1 MQKNEYIPFDQ
12 LEVPGMLYACM
23 IRATAQI
30 GHILAIRPPA
40 LPSGYS
46 ILTADQLPLRNELK
60 ISSVSIPVF
69 ASDTV
74 SYEGETVGLIIGP
87 DPLLVEEFASSTAVE
102 CDGDSVHR
110 DWRMFPSS
118 RIAARLNLQRG
129 NMPEVSQ
136 NDSLLVFNSYVSIEP
151 GEFSFNSGIGA
162 LAEWDYDKLKLACP
176 TLWPEHVRS
185 SLASILEASPSDIEL
200 LPVLMND
207 SSEFYFWYPSL
218 LAARAA
224 FAAWTLK
231 RPVKLIVSIK
241 RERQYLP
248 RVQGIS
254 LWFKSIWSSK
264 TSKLLGIEC
273 RFSIPTGTY
282 SVFANKI
289 LRKTAHLAAD
299 IVPGLPVSIT
309 GFAIRTNAVPMG
321 AIESPASAAIY
332 AMLQAHIAQA
342 ARALDRDVF
351 ELSQSTLSRMDTSK
365 KAGAPG
371 IAEIPFAKIAKPL
384 LEKTDFMRKYA
395 AYELVHKRNPGG
407 KEALLRAIS
416 FSLAYQG
423 ASDFLPESA
432 KKSEVRLSLD
442 RNLKAHVESDAAFAS
457 ERLKAALTT
466 LIADNLKIPPA
477 HIFFAMQKS
486 PHPDSV
492 PLMSSSGIAMLGDI
506 VRRASARVQRLRFRE
521 GLPILAH
528 AFSSVRAQENS
539 TNVLSKIERPSL
551 GAAIIEVEYDTRS
564 GIFQFIRIH
573 ISVNAGKILS
583 PLNAKSAIRAASIN
597 AMRSCLVSTSPNAAE
612 RNDMYDH
619 ILSRSTIA
627 IELLDDEKST
637 IPRPV
642 GDIVHSLVLSCFLGI
657 MQQLNETNRFI
668 LPFRPVSATIAE
680 GAQQ

>member
-23 IRATAQI
+23 IRATDQI

-129 NMPEVSQ
+129 KMPEVSQ
-136 NDSLLVFNSYVSIEP
+136 NDSPLVFNSYVSIEP
-151 GEFSFNSGIGA
+151 GEFSFKSGIGA

-264 TSKLLGIEC
+264 TSKLL
-273 RFSIPTGTY
+273 
-282 SVFANKI
+282 
-289 LRKTAHLAAD
+289 
-299 IVPGLPVSIT
+299 
-309 GFAIRTNAVPMG
+309 
-321 AIESPASAAIY
+321 
-332 AMLQAHIAQA
+332 
-342 ARALDRDVF
+342 
-351 ELSQSTLSRMDTSK
+351 
-365 KAGAPG
+365 
-371 IAEIPFAKIAKPL
+371 
-384 LEKTDFMRKYA
+384 
-395 AYELVHKRNPGG
+395 
-407 KEALLRAIS
+407 
-416 FSLAYQG
+416 
-423 ASDFLPESA
+423 
-432 KKSEVRLSLD
+432 
-442 RNLKAHVESDAAFAS
+442 
-457 ERLKAALTT
+457 
-466 LIADNLKIPPA
+466 
-477 HIFFAMQKS
+477 
-486 PHPDSV
+486 
-492 PLMSSSGIAMLGDI
+492 
-506 VRRASARVQRLRFRE
+506 
-521 GLPILAH
+521 
-528 AFSSVRAQENS
+528 
-539 TNVLSKIERPSL
+539 
-551 GAAIIEVEYDTRS
+551 
-564 GIFQFIRIH
+564 
-573 ISVNAGKILS
+573 
-583 PLNAKSAIRAASIN
+583 
-597 AMRSCLVSTSPNAAE
+597 
-612 RNDMYDH
+612 
-619 ILSRSTIA
+619 
-627 IELLDDEKST
+627 
-637 IPRPV
+637 
-642 GDIVHSLVLSCFLGI
+642 
-657 MQQLNETNRFI
+657 
-668 LPFRPVSATIAE
+668 
-680 GAQQ
+680 